1 MLWGTCTFIV
11 LWNCFY
17 WSIWYHHSIVIK
29 VLACEQQILGSNQ
42 NEAFIQ
48 IYGIKFLK
56 IMGFFPSKLLIF
68 CLWLTYFLC
77 IMLSVIIKSGFFI
90 DLRNYSMVL
99 WATLFMHIYDSQKGI
114 YVVLFTISNNINQIK
129 NVMKD
134 YMTIII

>member
-1 MLWGTCTFIV
+1 M
-11 LWNCFY
+11 WNCFY

-77 IMLSVIIKSGFFI
+77 IMLSVIIKSGFFFI

-99 WATLFMHIYDSQKGI
+99 WATLFMHIHDSQKGI
-114 YVVLFTISNNINQIK
+114 YVALFPISNNINQIK